1 MTNIETANDTM
12 VFRCV
17 NFRLGDEWYG
27 QDIRHIQEVN
37 RAQSITEVPGAPE
50 YILGVINLRGSVIPV
65 MDLRRRLGMPT
76 VQLTKKSRVI
86 VIEFEGSRLGLLV
99 DSVHHVLDIPYGRI
113 SDPPESTITERNRFI
128 NGIGQIDDRFVFFI
142 NIERIFNE
150 EFRKESMKAAEEVT
164 IT

>member
-1 MTNIETANDTM
+1 MTNDVNANDTK

-27 QDIRHIQEVN
+27 QDITYIQEVN
-37 RAQSITEVPGAPE
+37 RVQGITEVPGAPE

-76 VQLTKKSRVI
+76 IALTKKSRVI
-86 VIEFEGSRLGLLV
+86 VIEFRGSRLGLLV

-128 NGIGQIDDRFVFFI
+128 NGIGQLDERFVFFI
-142 NIERIFNE
+142 NIERIFDE
-150 EFRKESMKAAEEVT
+150 EFRKDRAKTVEEAT
-164 IT
+164 IA